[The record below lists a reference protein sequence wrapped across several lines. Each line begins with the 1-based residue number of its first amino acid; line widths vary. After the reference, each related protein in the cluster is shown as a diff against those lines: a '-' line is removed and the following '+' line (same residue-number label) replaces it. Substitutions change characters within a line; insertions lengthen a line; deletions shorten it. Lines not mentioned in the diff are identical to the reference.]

1 MNHYYEMKYL
11 VSITKSLYQTL
22 YLDFLKNIQTKIQDD
37 LFFKSFEQALY
48 ALKVRRGFVLPI
60 GADAETC
67 YREQEAWTYAI
78 FTAVFLKESD
88 LTDFEKLLPQ
98 QGLEWLKSYPQLF
111 TNWCNFC
118 TNEIPENNA
127 IFIVTQRVKQS
138 LKLDLQT
145 IADGL

>member
-1 MNHYYEMKYL
+1 MNHYYELKYL
-11 VSITKSLYQTL
+11 TSITKNLYQIL
-22 YLDFLKNIQTKIQDD
+22 YLDFLRNIQTKIQED

-48 ALKVRRGFVLPI
+48 ALKVRRGFVLPL

-78 FTAVFLKESD
+78 FTAVLLKESN

-98 QGLEWLKSYPQLF
+98 QGLEWFKSHPQLF
-111 TNWCNFC
+111 TDWCNFC